1 MFKIFFL
8 LVAVTTMVSMSL
20 IGNIGKVKPVGMADI
35 KQAPVMIHEN
45 GSVTFPGRIP
55 APETVY
61 ELRRAIEME
70 DVEMLNAILVK
81 NRLFVAPNNY

>member
-20 IGNIGKVKPVGMADI
+20 IGNIGKVKSVGMADT